1 VPGVAGERDAN
12 RAAQRLAGPFSPAD
26 GLSDVAGVLQRRP
39 RMEMTEMLERLF
51 DSPTPMRDTAIF
63 LLKHGEAP
71 SDILEIFAAWSGS
84 PRFRRCVG
92 WLAARPADEEIE
104 LPYRWA
110 LS

>member
-1 VPGVAGERDAN
+1 
-12 RAAQRLAGPFSPAD
+12 
-26 GLSDVAGVLQRRP
+26 
-39 RMEMTEMLERLF
+39 
-51 DSPTPMRDTAIF
+51 MRDTAIF